1 MLNYT
6 TLRFPFIRGFPSYE
20 WNDTHPLT
28 MTASQVYEC
37 VEVLPSA
44 KWVLKYTTYECAEV
58 SLLEKWVLNYAT
70 LGFPFIRG
78 FPSHERNETIL
89 STMTASQ
96 VYPCE
101 KWHPS
106 LMMTASQVYTCAKD
120 SLSEKLV
127 LKYATL
133 GSPFISGFPSH
144 EWYDTHPW
152 WWLLA
157 KCTNV

>member
-1 MLNYT
+1 MNEMTPILN
-6 TLRFPFIRGFPSYE
+6 
-20 WNDTHPLT
+20 DDCLT
-28 MTASQVYEC
+28 MSASQVYEC

-78 FPSHERNETIL
+78 FPSHERNETLL

-133 GSPFISGFPSH
+133 AFLFIRGSPQMNEMIPILKR
-144 EWYDTHPW
+144 
-152 WWLLA
+152 WLLA
-157 KCTNV
+157 KCTSV